1 MNNLVKKS
9 SSQGIAQ
16 TLAVAILLSL
26 GIVQSSQTAQATTP
40 SITYND
46 QVCDLGSGSGTLA
59 DPYLLSTA
67 DQLWEATDCTRVAG
81 FPAYLELANNIDVSI
96 ASNAPTNSPIG
107 FSTSALVYSFSGTLD
122 GKGYQISGLAMN
134 RADGVGLFSY
144 LDGATLKNIS
154 IAGSFTTS
162 ATVNIPSNSA
172 GALAIQSINA
182 VTIDR
187 VTNSANVRGG
197 SRVGGLIGFQIRQS
211 SGTQTLQIL
220 NSANLGTIQSTGNA
234 LGGLIGHS
242 SWNLLI
248 SNSGNSGTI
257 SGPTGARQVGGILGY
272 KDQQS
277 ATITDSFNFG
287 NVSGGFYAGGII
299 GEHGAP
305 ANIEGSYNSG
315 RVTGTKHVGGLVGGG
330 YRLNIENSFN
340 SGSVSAG
347 LTSGFGNAGG
357 LIGSLDTNAGD
368 YRIEQS
374 FNRGEVAG
382 YEYVGGLLGFDGNS
396 GGTLSFIDSYNSGL
410 ISGTS
415 RIGGLVGSS
424 RDQNSLTRTYNSGVV
439 SGSSILDG
447 LVAVNSP
454 NMSSSYALTAS
465 RLVSASTLAQLQ
477 QAITYDGWNFSSIWG
492 FAECSQR
499 DGLPMLRFAQEFG
512 AFYSSGCLNTSPLS
526 AALTPSFGTPAKT
539 ADGFTVQVS
548 NYDGNFT
555 WNASANAGSAA
566 INGTGLITVTGL
578 SSGASSTVTVTTIRS
593 GYSDGSAM
601 VTEAARSATTSGSP
615 SPGRESPSPSYAGPM
630 LDDVKSVHAGSHV
643 TFTGSRLDLVTAAYI
658 GGVQTSISSFT
669 SQSLI
674 ISVPKNSD
682 LGTHDLILHSS
693 HGVLTLQNGITILA
707 PMRTLVDVEAT
718 DRKLTVGSHTGFV
731 VIYSRGYEGKKL
743 SAKVA
748 GKWLVVSQLDESWN
762 GHNYSRT
769 LRAAASGYDVK
780 VHLYIDGKYM
790 RTERITTR

>member
-566 INGTGLITVTGL
+566 ISGTGLITVTGL

-601 VTEAARSATTSGSP
+601 VTEAARSATTSGSL

-748 GKWLVVSQLDESWN
+748 GKWLVVSELDESWN